1 MLLASIPNSLIKSS
15 SRRYMTEILP
25 IRCKT
30 LSNQS
35 INQSRVVLLT
45 GFTDDKFLRE
55 LCKELDDE
63 WYKVA
68 VLMGWNY
75 SDIERMITENSPS
88 QAELIWHVSQGGGQL
103 REQPLTGM

>member
-1 MLLASIPNSLIKSS
+1 MTVSL
-15 SRRYMTEILP
+15 
-25 IRCKT
+25 
-30 LSNQS
+30 
-35 INQSRVVLLT
+35 RVVLLT

-103 REQPLTGM
+103 REQPLSG